1 MRAVLMSMKPEWW
14 EKILSGEKTLEI
26 RKSAPQSKDGRAFRW
41 PLTVL
46 VYVSGTGAV
55 QGKFT
60 CWGVGQNQPAG
71 NAGGAVRRFHG
82 GPAGLRKRREPLRVG
97 DPVPGEIQH
106 PQPAGGV
113 WAEPP
118 AHVVAVGGDPE
129 RGGGVAGGH

>member
-60 CWGVGQNQPAG
+60 CWGW
-71 NAGGAVRRFHG
+71 VRTN
-82 GPAGLRKRREPLRVG
+82 LG

-118 AHVVAVGGDPE
+118 AHVVAVCGDPE